1 MGKVI
6 ACLIFELIFCSHSYC
21 QNCSM
26 TVCVDNLLWQYIRQV
41 KDTVAC
47 YIELNVLFENRG
59 NYIDNIDLSSNDF
72 FWKKE
77 YEDFTFDGYDAPFE
91 NLSLLLDTD
100 TLILSAHWSQKNR
113 RKLSPQEV
121 YKVTADI
128 SLYTSMH
135 NQFYLQHTH
144 SKRSIRKYIRHL
156 HKNGTLVFVHGD
168 HMHKAPLSEAKVE
181 YNEWLLW

>member
-1 MGKVI
+1 MGKIIV
-6 ACLIFELIFCSHSYC
+6 LFIFLYVFCIHGHC
-21 QNCSM
+21 QSCQMEVS
-26 TVCVDNLLWQYIRQV
+26 VDKLLWQYIWQI
-41 KDTVAC
+41 KDTTTC
-47 YIELNVLFENRG
+47 YVVFDVLFENKDDS
-59 NYIDNIDLSSNDF
+59 ICEIDLSSNNLFWGELEVDF
-72 FWKKE
+72 
-77 YEDFTFDGYDAPFE
+77 PFE

-121 YKVTADI
+121 YKVTTDI